1 MMVDA
6 AEAAALVGVRPCTIR
21 QWCRRGHL
29 RAAGR
34 WGRRHL
40 FDPLAVVEAERAARV
55 GSTSRG
61 AVDRRSADV
70 SHLRR

>member
-6 AEAAALVGVRPCTIR
+6 VEAAALVGVAPCTIR

-29 RAAGR
+29 RAAAR
-34 WGRRHL
+34 WGKRLL
-40 FDPLAVVEAERAARV
+40 FHPLAVLEAERAARTATV
-55 GSTSRG
+55 
-61 AVDRRSADV
+61 VDHRKADV